1 MAARELR
8 YHWFAEVK
16 ETSGAA
22 AIAEAHHKDDNAE
35 TLLLNLIR
43 GTGINGLCGIRPR
56 NGDVVRPLLCLSR
69 EDILNYLRH
78 IKQAYVTDSSNM
90 QDDYTRNK
98 VRRHILP
105 LMREINPSITDTL
118 VATGSYLSEAA
129 RIYHQSMEEGK
140 ARVRVAEGISIEA
153 LLREPSPRALLFE
166 ILHPLGFNP
175 AQTEDVFRSLTG
187 QSGKQFTA
195 KDQRVIKDRAFLSIC
210 KQGIPDDTP
219 PFRLVIKEQALTPD
233 FVIPRDKQS
242 ACFDAD
248 KVTQPFTVRKVRQG
262 DVFVPFG
269 MRGKKLVSDYLTD
282 RKFSLPQKEQQ
293 RALCS
298 GEEIAWLIGER
309 ADNRFRVDEGTRRVV
324 VVTLG

>member
-8 YHWFAEVK
+8 YNWFAEIK
-16 ETSGAA
+16 ETSGAS
-22 AIAEAHHKDDNAE
+22 AIAVAHHKDDNAE
-35 TLLLNLIR
+35 TLLLHLIR

-56 NGDVVRPLLCLSR
+56 NGDVVRPLLCLSH
-69 EDILNYLRH
+69 EEILNYLRL
-78 IKQAYVTDSSNM
+78 IGQGYVTDSTNM

-98 VRRHILP
+98 IRRHLLP

-118 VATGSYLSEAA
+118 VATGNYLSQAA
-129 RIYHQSMEEGK
+129 RIYHQCMEEGK
-140 ARVRVAEGISIEA
+140 ARVGTAEEISIEA

-166 ILHPLGFNP
+166 ILYPLGFNP

-187 QSGKQFTA
+187 QSGKQFA
-195 KDQRVIKDRAFLSIC
+195 SKDWRVIKDRERLYIR
-210 KQGIPDDTP
+210 KQSLPDDVP
-219 PFRLVIKEQALTPD
+219 PFRLVIKEQALTPA
-233 FVIPRDKQS
+233 FVIPRDKRS

-269 MRGKKLVSDYLTD
+269 MKGKKLVSDYLTD
-282 RKFSLPQKEQQ
+282 RKFSLPRKEQQ
-293 RALCS
+293 WALCS

-309 ADNRFRVDEGTRRVV
+309 AGNRFRMGDATRRVV
-324 VVTLG
+324 VVTVE